1 MRSNLPPLSLHSK
14 ERPNGGQTHPLRG
27 RSLSLSLPHSYLLY
41 VILAEK
47 ESPFWEK
54 AGLPLQKCKNA
65 VPKAR
70 RLLHGKNSLVQTELL
85 VEAAHAAT
93 GVDHLL
99 LTGKEGMALGANFNA
114 DIFLGGPGG
123 VDSTARAANG
133 GLLII
138 GMDTCFHLCSPLRR
152 RILLS
157 TKQSLYYHMES
168 KIATAFLV
176 FFEKKQICSSLRPP
190 NHPRT
195 FL

>member
-1 MRSNLPPLSLHSK
+1 
-14 ERPNGGQTHPLRG
+14 
-27 RSLSLSLPHSYLLY
+27 
-41 VILAEK
+41 LAEK

-54 AGLPLQKCKNA
+54 AGLPLPKCKNA

-176 FFEKKQICSSLRPP
+176 FFEKNQIPPLLRPS